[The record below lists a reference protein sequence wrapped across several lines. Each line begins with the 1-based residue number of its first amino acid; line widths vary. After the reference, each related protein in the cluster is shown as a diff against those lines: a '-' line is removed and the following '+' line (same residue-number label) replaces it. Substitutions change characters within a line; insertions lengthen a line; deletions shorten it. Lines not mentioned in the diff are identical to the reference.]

1 MPACMPLLV
10 PRLPSPAHWHADLT
24 ATHHSNRLPPLQMEG
39 VRGIF
44 GASQIE
50 GSNSP
55 VSEEGQRMHQH
66 QHQFN
71 NAAGH
76 MRKDET
82 VFADGVV
89 HTVGQ
94 VIALV
99 VADTEAQVGCPA
111 WDLLAAQK
119 SFAIPGSATRL
130 RNGLGQNVTGP
141 ARACPQGAGR

>member
-1 MPACMPLLV
+1 
-10 PRLPSPAHWHADLT
+10 
-24 ATHHSNRLPPLQMEG
+24 MEG

-111 WDLLAAQK
+111 WDLLLPRSLLRSLVQLHG
-119 SFAIPGSATRL
+119 FAMAW
-130 RNGLGQNVTGP
+130 
-141 ARACPQGAGR
+141 ART